1 MCTPSLER
9 SVPKPLKVPSLA
21 RPVPKPLKVKIHK
34 YPSRV
39 HPSGAPERSEASID
53 GWWMVD
59 GGWWWMVDGG
69 WWMVVDGR
77 KKSSRILLKI
87 CSDEVQGILMCGN
100 LENLRKT
107 FFIGKKIQLQL
118 SKSGGFLVEKKV
130 L

>member
-1 MCTPSLER
+1 M
-9 SVPKPLKVPSLA
+9 V
-21 RPVPKPLKVKIHK
+21 
-34 YPSRV
+34 
-39 HPSGAPERSEASID
+39 
-53 GWWMVD
+53 VD
-59 GGWWWMVDGG
+59 GGG

-118 SKSGGFLVEKKV
+118 SKSGGILVEKKSSLISLKV
-130 L
+130 LSDEAQVI